1 MLQFYSHR
9 GLVDAVVIEGR
20 RGDGRRGGV
29 AASIGGEGGQLQVK
43 NAGAGWRAL
52 REDAAASSSCPQSR
66 PGAPPTPRHW
76 HKRVTCA
83 GCVCGW
89 GWLFGTFGC
98 EISKKLLGP
107 TPGAG

>member
-66 PGAPPTPRHW
+66 PGGPPPPHALTSLAQTGFFY
-76 HKRVTCA
+76 VQDVCAVGA
-83 GCVCGW
+83 GCLESLDVK
-89 GWLFGTFGC
+89 FKFN
-98 EISKKLLGP
+98 
-107 TPGAG
+107 